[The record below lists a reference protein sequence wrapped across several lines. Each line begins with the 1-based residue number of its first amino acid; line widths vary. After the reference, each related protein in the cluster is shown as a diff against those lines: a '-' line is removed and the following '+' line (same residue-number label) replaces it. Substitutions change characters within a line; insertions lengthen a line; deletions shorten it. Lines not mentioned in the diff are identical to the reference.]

1 MEWERVYED
10 AAGRVA
16 DGVATEPLL
25 LHGEPADALAE
36 AASDLDLLV
45 LGSRGYGPVKGTV
58 LGSVS
63 ARVMAAAACPV
74 MVVPRGAGPTPLDA

>member
-1 MEWERVYED
+1 M
-10 AAGRVA
+10 AS
-16 DGVATEPLL
+16 P
-25 LHGEPADALAE
+25 PSALAE

-45 LGSRGYGPVKGTV
+45 LGSRGYGPVKGTL

-74 MVVPRGAGPTPLDA
+74 MVIPRGAGPTPLDA